1 MDQDLKSVLADSD
14 ELTISDKNQPVTPDE
29 LETDK
34 ETEIIWDNYIQALD
48 PEDKEKAYKEVT
60 ANLSAFFKFQ
70 KRIPAWSNAE
80 TVLEKLREEEYTN
93 LTIEE
98 KKHIASSE
106 ASANGIDTL
115 EYAKLTDRQKNRI
128 YLSPV
133 YYCKQDLKEDF
144 KVKDPL
150 VYICSYINFPPIKSS
165 LAKYTYFCKET
176 GKFEI
181 ADMEQAAH
189 EAILSVLAEWKQKGD
204 QQAARKAF
212 KDAIQNKVKR
222 TFQKMMAE
230 ALPSFTGD
238 GRHFAIRKTI
248 EKIEQENHK
257 EYNSDAKEDILNEL
271 TKEVNERLQHK
282 KQYTLRMIKFVL
294 KKREFGEV
302 PLEQYADTVNN
313 LRLTGYNYEF
323 IESPEELAIK
333 QIEYE
338 TVLNSLSELDQK
350 IVRLSKAGYNS
361 AEIAKLIGKKDA
373 NVRQRKKRMKPQ
385 FDRLR

>member
-1 MDQDLKSVLADSD
+1 MDEELKKIDIDSD
-14 ELTISDKNQPVTPDE
+14 ELMINNKNQSVTPDE

-48 PEDKEKAYKEVT
+48 PEDQKKAYKEVT

-106 ASANGIDTL
+106 ASANGIDTV

-133 YYCKQDLKEDF
+133 YYCKQDLKDDF
-144 KVKDPL
+144 KVKDPF
-150 VYICSYINFPPIKSS
+150 VYICSYMNFPPIKSS
-165 LAKYTYFCKET
+165 LAKYAYICLAT
-176 GKFEI
+176 GKFEM
-181 ADMEQAAH
+181 ADMEQTAH

-204 QQAARKAF
+204 QKVARKAF
-212 KDAIQNKVKR
+212 KDAVQNKVNR
-222 TFQKMMAE
+222 AFRKMMAE

-294 KKREFGEV
+294 KEREFGEV
-302 PLEQYADTVNN
+302 PLEQYADTVKNI
-313 LRLTGYNYEF
+313 RLTGYNYEF